1 MLTWLSDLLSTSNGF
16 MPHGACFLWLP
27 SILWLHAI
35 SDAIIALSYFT
46 IPFALLYFIKKRTD
60 LAFPLV
66 FILFGAFILL
76 CGITHII
83 GIWTIW
89 QPAYWIYGFVKLATA
104 FVSIVTALIVWRLM
118 PVLLELPSPS
128 AYKAGEIFIRA
139 IFNATPDPMIISNAQ
154 GVITMVNQ
162 KAENFLGYAANELI
176 GKQVETVILTDNNN
190 LEPYLLNG
198 QLDPKK
204 KSQSILNQPV
214 FQAKRKDQTE
224 VDVAIS
230 ISPIKTGQGNFL
242 ACAMRDVTEQKLVE
256 ASLLESEERFRQ
268 VANNAATMIWIT
280 DQNNDFSFVNE
291 CWRTFTG
298 VSVDKLTHSEWLVLI
313 HPDDREGAFIGNV
326 EHSENDTAKSSEYR
340 IRGANG
346 DWFWL
351 LDKGKVNYQNG
362 VFSGYIGSAI
372 DISKRIQ
379 TEVDLRIAA
388 VAFETQEPLII
399 TDPDSIILRA
409 NNAFIETSGYMREE
423 LVGQKMN
430 FLKSGKHDQQFYEA
444 MWKIIAETGGWQGE
458 IWDRRK
464 NGELI
469 PVWLAITAVK
479 NDEGK
484 VTHYVGTYIDIT
496 KRKLAEDEIKNL
508 AFYDPLTQL
517 PNRRLLQE
525 RINHAIQR
533 SQRDGQQFAL
543 MMLDLDRFKNVN
555 DTLGHQLGDV
565 LLIQVAERIKGK
577 LRAVDLVA
585 RLGGDEFVV
594 LLENIAQ
601 PGDAARVAERIV
613 EDLSKA
619 FQLVQ
624 NHDVWIGA
632 SLGISLYPQHS
643 GNFESLMTQA
653 DSAMYKAKEQGGG
666 SIVYFSEDL
675 TRSARERIILEGRL
689 RKAITQNELRVFF
702 QPQIDIVSDRIIGGE
717 ALVRWQDPNEGLI
730 PPGRFI
736 PIAEET
742 NLIVAIGEWVL
753 NETCKQGRKW
763 LDMGLPPITLAVNVS
778 TQQFKRS
785 DINELVVK
793 VIAETGFPA
802 QQLELEITESGLMK
816 NQENAVEI
824 LNKLHEQGVRIAIDD
839 FGTGYSSLAYLKR
852 FPLDV
857 LKIDKSFIDDI
868 PHGKDDMEIAATIVA
883 MAHNLGFKVIA
894 EGVETKE
901 QLEFLKLKGCDSYQ
915 GYFKSRPIPIDEFTK
930 LLQEQGY
937 GR

>member
-27 SILWLHAI
+27 SILWLHVI

-46 IPFALLYFIKKRTD
+46 IPFALLYFIKKRSD

-104 FVSIVTALIVWRLM
+104 FVSIATALIVWRLM

-128 AYKAGEIFIRA
+128 AYKASEIFIRA

-204 KSQSILNQPV
+204 KSHSILNQPV

-230 ISPIKTGQGNFL
+230 LSPIKTGQGNFL

-372 DISKRIQ
+372 DISERIQ

-430 FLKSGKHDQQFYEA
+430 FLKSGRHDQQFYEA
-444 MWKIIAETGGWQGE
+444 MWEIITETGVWQGE

-464 NGELI
+464 NGDII

-479 NDEGK
+479 NDKGT

-525 RINHAIQR
+525 RINHGIQR

-565 LLIQVAERIKGK
+565 LLQQVAERIKGK

-601 PGDAARVAERIV
+601 PADAARVAERIV

-717 ALVRWQDPNEGLI
+717 ALVRWQDPHEGLI

-824 LNKLHEQGVRIAIDD
+824 LNKLHEKGVRIAIDD

>member
-1 MLTWLSDLLSTSNGF
+1 MSTWLSDLLSTPNGF

-27 SILWLHAI
+27 SILWLHVL

-46 IPFALLYFIKKRTD
+46 IPFALLYFIKKRSD
-60 LAFPLV
+60 LVFPLV

-76 CGITHII
+76 CGITHVI

-104 FVSIVTALIVWRLM
+104 LVSIATALIVWRLM
-118 PVLLELPSPS
+118 PILLELPSPS
-128 AYKAGEIFIRA
+128 AYKANEIFIRA

-162 KAENFLGYAANELI
+162 KAENILGYAANELI

-214 FQAKRKDQTE
+214 FQAKKKDQTG

-230 ISPIKTGQGNFL
+230 LSPIKTGQGNFL

-298 VSVDKLTHSEWLVLI
+298 VSADKLTHSEWLELI
-313 HPDDREGAFIGNV
+313 HPDDREGAFIGDV

-372 DISKRIQ
+372 DISERIQ

-430 FLKSGKHDQQFYEA
+430 FLKSGRHDQQFYEA
-444 MWKIIAETGGWQGE
+444 MWKIITETGVWQGE

-464 NGELI
+464 NGEII

-525 RINHAIQR
+525 RINHGIQR

-565 LLIQVAERIKGK
+565 LLKQVAERIKSK

-601 PGDAARVAERIV
+601 PEDAARVAERIV
-613 EDLSKA
+613 DDLSKA

-702 QPQIDIVSDRIIGGE
+702 QPQIDIASDRIIGGE

-816 NQENAVEI
+816 NQENAVDI
-824 LNKLHEQGVRIAIDD
+824 LNKLHEKGVKIAIDD

-915 GYFKSRPIPIDEFTK
+915 GYFKSRPVPIDEFTK